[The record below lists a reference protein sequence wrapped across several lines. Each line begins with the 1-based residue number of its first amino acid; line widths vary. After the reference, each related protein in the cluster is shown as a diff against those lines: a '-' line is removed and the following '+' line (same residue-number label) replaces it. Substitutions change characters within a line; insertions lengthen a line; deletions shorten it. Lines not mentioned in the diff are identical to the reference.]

1 VRLSPHRR
9 WISSTSTPQADLPF
23 AATLLEKRA
32 FRVARSAPKP
42 IVAHPKSLAEPFPL
56 NHPEIIKLQKY
67 LQIKF
72 NNRAIDVRPRNRQ
85 NDSVEVYLGEEFLG
99 LIYVDDEDGDKS
111 YNFQMAILE
120 EDLAEVN

>member
-1 VRLSPHRR
+1 M
-9 WISSTSTPQADLPF
+9 
-23 AATLLEKRA
+23 
-32 FRVARSAPKP
+32 
-42 IVAHPKSLAEPFPL
+42 

-67 LQIKF
+67 LQLKF
-72 NNRAIDVRPRNRQ
+72 NSASIDVRPRQKQ

-120 EDLAEVN
+120 EDLDEVK